1 MIKFGTSPPILK
13 MLMLMLTKMTE
24 NSSDEAL
31 PDNLAALDE
40 VDEGMELED
49 RLHSP
54 QTSPQL
60 TLEVIVIEQN
70 RN

>member
-1 MIKFGTSPPILK
+1 MPESD
-13 MLMLMLTKMTE
+13 
-24 NSSDEAL
+24 NSSDEEL

-40 VDEGMELED
+40 VDEGMKLED

-60 TLEVIVIEQN
+60 TLEVIVKEVQN